1 MWSQAVRG
9 YVGRNMT
16 STNKKAIY
24 IRVEPE
30 ERERIQKAAKQG
42 GVSVSKL
49 GANLLLNFAANA
61 AFKKSRRTS

>member
-1 MWSQAVRG
+1 
-9 YVGRNMT
+9 MT
-16 STNKKAIY
+16 KKKAIY

-30 ERERIQKAAKQG
+30 ERERIQKVAKQE

-61 AFKKSRRTS
+61 VFKKSRRTS